1 MKLYLLFLVIA
12 AISLLAHLG
21 ARRNAQAE
29 IEKAEA

>member
-1 MKLYLLFLVIA
+1 MKLYLLFLLIA
-12 AISLLAHLG
+12 AISLLSHLG